1 MQDEAKIKLY
11 SSYRTPRFR
20 IGANV
25 RCKVRGDLTIM
36 GVSDARIRELTRL

>member
-1 MQDEAKIKLY
+1 MLHCR
-11 SSYRTPRFR
+11 YRAPRFR